1 MKIKK
6 IIFLSIF
13 LFVFSGILFSN
24 VYAENN
30 PYSLTLNSDKSRYA
44 LSETIHIT
52 GTIDFSNSNKFQE
65 AIMVSVFN
73 SNSNHLGHQ
82 TAVLIKNGNFDLDV
96 IIDPQINRL
105 LFFDEYGDSVGY
117 HFSKDNQYTIKAQ
130 YGDSFVEKNI
140 SIFTPKNVN
149 TNISEKTSEI
159 IDISTWFLVIIPIIA
174 GIIVI
179 YISYQKSSLKKA
191 RIDPKKRITEADLRN
206 NFSKLSWKDAEDL
219 VGELFKEKGYKI
231 EVGVLSESGEQKR
244 SGDFGIDVRAKNS
257 NESIGIQV
265 KHWTD
270 NVKSED
276 VAKTIGYADPF
287 DKVIII
293 STKSDFT
300 TQTYTAKNEGQFKKA
315 ELWNTDKF
323 KDEIRTHILI
333 EKQ

>member
-1 MKIKK
+1 MKIKN
-6 IIFLSIF
+6 IIFLSVF
-13 LFVFSGILFSN
+13 LFSFSGALFSN

-30 PYSLTLNSDKSRYA
+30 PYSLTLNSDKSGYIFY
-44 LSETIHIT
+44 ETIRIT
-52 GTIDFSNSNKFQE
+52 GTVDFSNSEKVQNG
-65 AIMVSVFN
+65 ITISIFN
-73 SNSNHLGHQ
+73 PSSNLTHYTTSMITDGTFGWN
-82 TAVLIKNGNFDLDV
+82 V
-96 IIDPQINRL
+96 IIDPDAKQLVTI
-105 LFFDEYGDSVGY
+105 DEYGTFVGY
-117 HFSKDNQYTIKAQ
+117 HSLNEGAYKIQVQ

-140 SIFTPKNVN
+140 SISSTKTVN
-149 TNISEKTSEI
+149 ANTSEKIFEM
-159 IDISTWFLVIIPIIA
+159 IDSSTWFLVIISIIV

-265 KHWTD
+265 KHWTE

-300 TQTYTAKNEGQFKKA
+300 AQTYTAKNEGQFKKA